1 MKNIGTL
8 SNFLEDIKNNGISKQ
23 DVKLIEDTVGENFIS
38 SIVNIKTLTT
48 ERSTLGLDSVYE
60 VVQNYIVDESKETM
74 STLPTF
80 TNILTKYSRIINFLE
95 TFLKYSKEIQQNY
108 NSSVKENLLNKKE
121 YYNFNSLSGKET
133 IVSNIFEST
142 EDCGNIF
149 NNWKLETLNLP
160 EDIITALSTKISY
173 DDMDN
178 KMSMLTLL
186 IYKDNDLF
194 KYFVEEDYQIT
205 NVRPTVKELFLSL
218 DGWHMITEGLEAA
231 IVELKKN
238 YNRLSSGCYVINYE
252 NPLYDRYD
260 DILANGE
267 TSMIIIKTLI
277 EIFKKE
283 NV

>member
-1 MKNIGTL
+1 MRNIPML
-8 SNFLEDIKNNGISKQ
+8 NNFLEDIKNNGVSKQ

-38 SIVNIKTLTT
+38 SIVNVKTLTT
-48 ERSTLGLDSVYE
+48 ERSTLGLTEVTE
-60 VVQNYIVDESKETM
+60 VVGNYIADETKEVM

-80 TNILTKYSRIINFLE
+80 RDILTKYSRVISFLE
-95 TFLKYSKEIQQNY
+95 TFLRFSNVIQQNY
-108 NSSVKENLLNKKE
+108 NSNVKQNLLNKKE
-121 YYNFNSLSGKET
+121 YYNFNSLDGKET
-133 IVSNIFEST
+133 IVNNIFEST

-149 NNWKLETLNLP
+149 NNWKLEVLNLP
-160 EDIITALSTKISY
+160 EEIMTALSTKITY
-173 DDMDN
+173 GDVDN
-178 KMSMLTLL
+178 KISMLTLL

-194 KYFVEEDYQIT
+194 KYFTDEHYQIT
-205 NVRPTVKELFLSL
+205 NIRPTVKELFLSL
-218 DGWHMITEGLEAA
+218 DGWHMITEALENT

-260 DILANGE
+260 DILSNGE

>member
-1 MKNIGTL
+1 MKNIGVL
-8 SNFLEDIKNNGISKQ
+8 NNFLEDIKNNGVSKQ

-48 ERSTLGLDSVYE
+48 ERSTLSLIDVTE
-60 VVQNYIVDESKETM
+60 VVQNYIADESKETM

-80 TNILTKYSRIINFLE
+80 RDILTKYSRVISFLE
-95 TFLKYSKEIQQNY
+95 TFLRYSNVIQQNY
-108 NSSVKENLLNKKE
+108 NSNVKENLLNKKE
-121 YYNFNSLSGKET
+121 YYNFHSLGGKET

-142 EDCGNIF
+142 EDCGNMF

-160 EDIITALSTKISY
+160 EEITTALSTRITYS
-173 DDMDN
+173 DMDN

-218 DGWHMITEGLEAA
+218 DGWHMITEGLEAT
-231 IVELKKN
+231 ITELKKN

-252 NPLYDRYD
+252 NPLYARYD

-267 TSMIIIKTLI
+267 TSMIIMKTLI

>member
-1 MKNIGTL
+1 MKNIGVL
-8 SNFLEDIKNNGISKQ
+8 NNFLEDIKNNGVSKQ

-48 ERSTLGLDSVYE
+48 ERSTLSLIDVTE
-60 VVQNYIVDESKETM
+60 VVQNYIADESKETM

-80 TNILTKYSRIINFLE
+80 RDILTKYSRVISFLE
-95 TFLKYSKEIQQNY
+95 TFLRYSNVIQQNY
-108 NSSVKENLLNKKE
+108 NSNVKENLLNKKE
-121 YYNFNSLSGKET
+121 YYNFHSLGGKET

-142 EDCGNIF
+142 EDCGNMF

-160 EDIITALSTKISY
+160 EEITTALSTRITYS
-173 DDMDN
+173 DMDN

-218 DGWHMITEGLEAA
+218 DGWHMITEGLEAT
-231 IVELKKN
+231 ITELKKN

-267 TSMIIIKTLI
+267 TSMIIMKTLI

>member
-1 MKNIGTL
+1 MKNIGVL
-8 SNFLEDIKNNGISKQ
+8 NNFLEDIKNNGVSKQ

-48 ERSTLGLDSVYE
+48 ERSTLSLIDVTE
-60 VVQNYIVDESKETM
+60 VVQNYIADESKETM

-80 TNILTKYSRIINFLE
+80 RDILTKYSRVISFLE
-95 TFLKYSKEIQQNY
+95 TFLRYSNVIQQNY
-108 NSSVKENLLNKKE
+108 NSNVKENLLNKKE
-121 YYNFNSLSGKET
+121 YYNFHSLGGKET

-142 EDCGNIF
+142 EDCGNMF

-160 EDIITALSTKISY
+160 EEITTALSTRITYS
-173 DDMDN
+173 DMDN

-218 DGWHMITEGLEAA
+218 DGWHMITEGLEAT

-267 TSMIIIKTLI
+267 TSMIIMKTLI

>member
-1 MKNIGTL
+1 MRNIPML
-8 SNFLEDIKNNGISKQ
+8 NNFLEDIKNNGVSKQ

-38 SIVNIKTLTT
+38 SIVNVKTLTT
-48 ERSTLGLDSVYE
+48 ERSTLGLTEVTE
-60 VVQNYIVDESKETM
+60 VVGNYIADETKEAM

-80 TNILTKYSRIINFLE
+80 RDILTKYSRVISFLE
-95 TFLKYSKEIQQNY
+95 TFLRFSNVIQQNY
-108 NSSVKENLLNKKE
+108 NSNVKQNLLNKKE
-121 YYNFNSLSGKET
+121 YYNFNSLDGKET
-133 IVSNIFEST
+133 IVNNIFEST

-149 NNWKLETLNLP
+149 NNWKLEVLNLP
-160 EDIITALSTKISY
+160 EEIMTALSTRITY
-173 DDMDN
+173 GDMDN
-178 KMSMLTLL
+178 KISMLTLL

-194 KYFVEEDYQIT
+194 KYFTDEHYQIT
-205 NVRPTVKELFLSL
+205 NIRPTVKELFLSL
-218 DGWHMITEGLEAA
+218 DGWHMVTEALENT

-260 DILANGE
+260 DILSNGE
-267 TSMIIIKTLI
+267 TSMIIIKTLL

>member
-1 MKNIGTL
+1 MKNIGVL
-8 SNFLEDIKNNGISKQ
+8 NNFLEDIKNNGVSKQ

-48 ERSTLGLDSVYE
+48 ERSTLALADVTE
-60 VVQNYIVDESKETM
+60 VVENYIVDESKETM

-80 TNILTKYSRIINFLE
+80 TAILTKYSRIISFLE
-95 TFLKYSKEIQQNY
+95 TFLRYSVIIQQNY

-160 EDIITALSTKISY
+160 EDIMTALSTRVSY
-173 DDMDN
+173 EDMDN

-218 DGWHMITEGLEAA
+218 DGWHMITEGLEAT

-267 TSMIIIKTLI
+267 VSMIIMKTLI

>member
-8 SNFLEDIKNNGISKQ
+8 NNFLEDITKNGVSKQ
-23 DVKLIEDTVGENFIS
+23 DVNLIEDTVGENFIS

-48 ERSTLGLDSVYE
+48 ERSTLALADVTE
-60 VVQNYIVDESKETM
+60 VVQNYIADESKESM

-80 TNILTKYSRIINFLE
+80 TEILVKYSRIIGFLE
-95 TFLKYSKEIQQNY
+95 TFLKHCKVIQQNY
-108 NSSVKENLLNKKE
+108 NSTVKENLLNKKE
-121 YYNFNSLSGKET
+121 YYNFHSLDGKET

-160 EDIITALSTKISY
+160 EDIMTALSTRVSY

-205 NVRPTVKELFLSL
+205 NIRPTVKELFLSL
-218 DGWHMITEGLEAA
+218 DGWHMITEGLEAT

-267 TSMIIIKTLI
+267 TSMIIVRTLI

>member
-1 MKNIGTL
+1 M
-8 SNFLEDIKNNGISKQ
+8 
-23 DVKLIEDTVGENFIS
+23 
-38 SIVNIKTLTT
+38 
-48 ERSTLGLDSVYE
+48 
-60 VVQNYIVDESKETM
+60 
-74 STLPTF
+74 
-80 TNILTKYSRIINFLE
+80 
-95 TFLKYSKEIQQNY
+95 
-108 NSSVKENLLNKKE
+108 
-121 YYNFNSLSGKET
+121 
-133 IVSNIFEST
+133 
-142 EDCGNIF
+142 
-149 NNWKLETLNLP
+149 
-160 EDIITALSTKISY
+160 TALSTRVSY

-194 KYFVEEDYQIT
+194 KYFVEEDYQVT

-218 DGWHMITEGLEAA
+218 DGWHMITEGLEAT

-267 TSMIIIKTLI
+267 VSMIIMKTLI